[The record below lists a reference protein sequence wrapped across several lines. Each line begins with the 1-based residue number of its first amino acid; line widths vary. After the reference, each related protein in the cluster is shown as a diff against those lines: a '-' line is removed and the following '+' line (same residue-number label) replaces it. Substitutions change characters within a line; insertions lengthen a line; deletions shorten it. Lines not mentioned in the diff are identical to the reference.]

1 MTNLATTG
9 SARVRARHEVAAA
22 ADLRSAGVLLFVL
35 AAAFLIVTMLAASIA
50 PDYDFKEGAISDLGV
65 IDQTALLFNGLLV
78 GMGVLNIAAGYL
90 FFRSH
95 RRRWL
100 LGLYVIAGIGTIGA
114 GLFPLDTGGLH
125 ATFALVAFVVYNLEG
140 LGTAALVAGP
150 IRSLGFIAGAIGL
163 IYTVLMVIGDSG
175 NTAVFGPYG
184 HGGSE
189 RMIAYPV
196 MAWLIALGGYLMAG
210 RTSEQGLSAR

>member
-1 MTNLATTG
+1 MTSQATTG
-9 SARVRARHEVAAA
+9 SARLRAREDVAVT
-22 ADLRSAGVLLFVL
+22 ADIRLAGVLLFVL

-50 PDYDFKEGAISDLGV
+50 PDYDFKGGAISDLGV
-65 IDQTALLFNGLLV
+65 IDETALMFNGLLV
-78 GMGVLNIAAGYL
+78 VMGALNITAGYL
-90 FFRSH
+90 FYRAH
-95 RRRWL
+95 GRVWL
-100 LGLYVIAGIGTIGA
+100 LGLYVIAGIGTVGA

-125 ATFALVAFVVYNLEG
+125 ATFALVAFLVYNLEG
-140 LGTAALVAGP
+140 LGTAAVIAGP
-150 IRSLGFIAGAIGL
+150 MRSLGFIAGAVGL

-196 MAWLIALGGYLMAG
+196 MLWLAALGGYLMADRRPEG
-210 RTSEQGLSAR
+210 GQSAR